1 MCSVSRPQSGG
12 GRGNGDPLILYSNRV
27 LPFFVLAMTITLRIL
42 QETNSGNFPFL
53 LLLPFQRAN
62 RRLLVNA
69 LTGAHLSLLS
79 RNASSVK
86 YLI

>member
-1 MCSVSRPQSGG
+1 MSPKWGGVGEGWRSFNPLLKQGFALLCSCHDYYLKDFTRDKHWQFS
-12 GRGNGDPLILYSNRV
+12 L
-27 LPFFVLAMTITLRIL
+27 
-42 QETNSGNFPFL
+42 FL

-79 RNASSVK
+79 RNASSIK